1 MTRRRLVV
9 RLPNGLKAPGEVIL
23 TDVPNADA
31 QFPLIAEIQV
41 QCDMGYWHQES
52 STILPNYDDKPARS
66 ITVRDGTA

>member
-1 MTRRRLVV
+1 M
-9 RLPNGLKAPGEVIL
+9 RLPNGQRVSGEVIL

-41 QCDMGYWHQES
+41 QCDMGYWHQGS
-52 STILPNYDDKPARS
+52 STMLPNYDDKPARS